1 MNTYFDIPH
10 RLVGKALYESYYD
23 HFGQMDI
30 LSDGSL
36 YLIYRRATEHVGGS
50 GLGDV
55 YKRQACRW

>member
-30 LSDGSL
+30 WLFAFKGVADF
-36 YLIYRRATEHVGGS
+36 
-50 GLGDV
+50 
-55 YKRQACRW
+55 